1 MPTLKPATVEVYDN
15 WSGPVTKARNELTG
29 QAWFGGDWWI
39 NQSFGSSG
47 FGFQLSK
54 THWFNH
60 RSRGIHFE
68 FWIDSAEVAAGT
80 FPIVLHFEPETPD
93 RDGLGRRFAG
103 AFADRQAEFADYRIN
118 HKAVCDKM
126 VKEIKLTKAGLPKSV
141 VAEFT
146 RLATLGDLIDG
157 IL

>member
-1 MPTLKPATVEVYDN
+1 MLFRSRATA
-15 WSGPVTKARNELTG
+15 ARKSRARSRARPPRWT
-29 QAWFGGDWWI
+29 
-39 NQSFGSSG
+39 
-47 FGFQLSK
+47 
-54 THWFNH
+54 TR

-118 HKAVCDKM
+118 HNAVCDKM